1 MNFALKLYQQDKKVN
16 QTLFL
21 YIIYCLSLLLIRAK
35 ITQSVYLFFLIWNL
49 FLAFV
54 PYVMSSYFQS
64 LDAKNNTKFKL
75 YTLLTIWILFI
86 PNSFYIITDLV
97 HLDNSDGIFFWLDLI
112 IISSYAL
119 IGFGLGLLSL
129 THFETTLK
137 TIISKKYASITLF
150 FISFLCGF
158 GIYVGRILRY
168 NTWDIISNPFDL
180 IVDLFTAATSKTSLF
195 FSIQFGI
202 FIYFAFLIKKNITCK

>member
-1 MNFALKLYQQDKKVN
+1 MNFVLKLYHQDKRVN
-16 QTLFL
+16 NTLLL
-21 YIIYCLSLLLIRAK
+21 YMIYCLSLLLVRAK
-35 ITQSVYLFFLIWNL
+35 ITQTVYLFFLIWNL
-49 FLAFV
+49 FLAVV
-54 PYVMSSYFQS
+54 PYFISSYFQS
-64 LDAKNNTKFKL
+64 LDTKNNPKL
-75 YTLLTIWILFI
+75 KRYTLLTIWLLFI

-97 HLDNSDGIFFWLDLI
+97 HLDNSDGFIFWLDLI

-137 TIISKKYASITLF
+137 TIISRKYVAIILF
-150 FISFLCGF
+150 CVSSMCGF

-168 NTWDIISNPFDL
+168 NSWDIISNPFDL
-180 IVDLFTAATSKTSLF
+180 LVDLFIAATSKTSLF

-202 FIYFAFLIKKNITCK
+202 FIYFAYLIKKNITSK

>member
-1 MNFALKLYQQDKKVN
+1 MNFALKLYHQDKKVN

-21 YIIYCLSLLLIRAK
+21 YMIYCLTLLLVRAK

-54 PYVMSSYFQS
+54 PYIISSYFQS
-64 LDAKNNTKFKL
+64 LDTKNNPKFKL
-75 YTLLTIWILFI
+75 YTLLTIWLLFI

-97 HLDNSDGIFFWLDLI
+97 HLDNSDGFIFWLDLI

-137 TIISKKYASITLF
+137 TIISKKYASIALF

-168 NTWDIISNPFDL
+168 NSWDIISNPFDL
-180 IVDLFTAATSKTSLF
+180 IVDLFIAATSKTSLF
-195 FSIQFGI
+195 FSFQFGI
-202 FIYFAFLIKKNITCK
+202 FIYFAFLIKKNITSK